1 MLFGS
6 GCLVKEETKT
16 EVLKSASV
24 HGLWSSVTT
33 PFFMYMHKKIPQ
45 TLPNYTRIRR
55 GLFQQQN
62 RQNTLIVEARS
73 LHLGHSW
80 TPLYTGVSIRPLHVT
95 ALVTLQK
102 RLYAPLLPTLPSFL
116 QTALH
121 WLHGLASSSKMCSGV
136 CARMFT
142 PPFFR
147 KQNGPRTTGKE
158 QSVPRKVTGW
168 TIT

>member
-1 MLFGS
+1 MLLGS
-6 GCLVKEETKT
+6 GRLVKEETKT
-16 EVLKSASV
+16 GAPTSASV

-33 PFFMYMHKKIPQ
+33 PFSTYMHKNIPKA
-45 TLPNYTRIRR
+45 LPTYTRIRR

-62 RQNTLIVEARS
+62 RQNTLIVDARP
-73 LHLGHSW
+73 LHLGRSW
-80 TPLYTGVSIRPLHVT
+80 TPLYTGVGIRPLHVT

-102 RLYAPLLPTLPSFL
+102 KLCAPLLPTLPSLL
-116 QTALH
+116 QTGLH

-147 KQNGPRTTGKE
+147 KQNGPRTIGKE